1 MTDYDFEIMAKTIY
15 GEARGESRQGQKAVA
30 CVIFNRFRSGKWFAA
45 KTLAGVCLKP
55 LQFSCWNKSDP
66 NSQILANLPY
76 SAYSRYFDVIKEAT
90 SRAAQRII
98 APMPRCRIPSGQ
110 KEKSRVL
117 SAEIMYF
124 LRGLTNVLFNICFNC
139 CGLKRFVARAWR
151 IVQRIRT
158 GK

>member
-15 GEARGESRQGQKAVA
+15 GEARGETREGQIAVA
-30 CVIFNRFRSGKWFAA
+30 CVIFNRFRSGKWFSA

-76 SAYSRYFDVIKEAT
+76 SAYSRYFDVIKEAEKGDIT
-90 SRAAQRII
+90 GGATHYCTYAALPQT
-98 APMPRCRIPSGQ
+98 A
-110 KEKSRVL
+110 KSRVL